1 MNCHKLI
8 YPIILLLQ
16 LVFCCQSFSQLDSNT
31 MKTINLEFDLS
42 YSRDENL
49 QEFINFGIT
58 FVDINTHFLKPLY
71 NFEIIFGLN
80 NAKSILIENIM
91 VGLRFKLD
99 LFFNLK
105 LLTDI
110 KSGLAIVKLPDKSK
124 YFGSSSGLSIYLGFM
139 NYFLFTEISYIQTKL
154 YISSPYKVG
163 ICYII

>member
-8 YPIILLLQ
+8 FPIISLLQ

-91 VGLRFKLD
+91 VGLRFKLE

-110 KSGLAIVKLPDKSK
+110 KSGLAIVKLPDKSE
-124 YFGSSSGLSIYLGFM
+124 YFCSSSGLSIYLGFM

-154 YISSPYKVG
+154 YISSPYKFG